1 MKKPAILKIGLDP
14 VARGLRSILKVKACA
29 KAHKTVESLKRA
41 LIKAWEE
48 IPLET
53 LRKVI
58 DDFPKRLNA
67 CIEAQGGYF
76 E

>member
-1 MKKPAILKIGLDP
+1 MNVHLLLQNSMPWITPFGAFWKLKL
-14 VARGLRSILKVKACA
+14 VRKLM
-29 KAHKTVESLKRA
+29 ESLKRA

-58 DDFPKRLNA
+58 DDFPKRLNV